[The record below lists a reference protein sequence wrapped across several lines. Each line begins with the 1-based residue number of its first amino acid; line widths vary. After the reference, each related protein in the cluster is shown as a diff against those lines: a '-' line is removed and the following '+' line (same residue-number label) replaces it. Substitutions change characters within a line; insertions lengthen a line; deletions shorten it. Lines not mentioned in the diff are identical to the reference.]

1 MYNNRIFDGIRKLK
15 HSSSSWFKLRN
26 ALVLLVLAV
35 VIYFAPLVFQR
46 GRLIVLAE
54 TIRSHGGEVYFANPL
69 CAKGYCLKL
78 PLKLNDTVG
87 AIYYISYQSSEDYP
101 INDEFIDSLG
111 NQPHLRHLYLGS
123 EKQPSTIT
131 DHGLAKLSKYPLE
144 ILSIAGGSFT
154 DSGLNVLEK
163 IPTLKCLILRDLDFS
178 GDQFQ
183 CAPTLKN
190 LKSLHFSDL
199 SITDTGL
206 ANLASLPNLDYLDLN
221 KAVIDGDGLRHL
233 SKSKNLVCVNIDNSV
248 IKADSLNHL
257 IEVKSLRYLSLK
269 GKATKDEHVR
279 QVSNV
284 NQLTFLMLNDSEVTD
299 QGLIP
304 LTNIKNLHHLFL
316 TNTHITDAG
325 IKNLIHSPSLTKLEL
340 SNTLITDQVKE
351 SLLHIPKL
359 SKVNVSGT
367 KLSSVTIQSLRDS
380 GIEVMTSKPGYLH

>member
-1 MYNNRIFDGIRKLK
+1 MFNHRISAGFRNLNKP
-15 HSSSSWFKLRN
+15 SRPWFNLRN

-35 VIYFAPLVFQR
+35 VIYFTPFVSQR
-46 GRLIVLAE
+46 GRSVVLAK
-54 TIRSHGGEVYFANPL
+54 TIRSHGGKVYFANPL
-69 CAKGYCLKL
+69 CANGYCLKL
-78 PLKLNDTVG
+78 PLKLND
-87 AIYYISYQSSEDYP
+87 AIGTIYHISIQSSEDYP

-111 NQPHLRHLYLGS
+111 DQSHLRDLHLGS
-123 EKQPSTIT
+123 DKHPTTIT
-131 DHGLAKLSKYPLE
+131 DLGLAKLSKYPLE

-163 IPTLKCLILRDLDFS
+163 IPTLKYLMLRDLDFS

-206 ANLASLPNLDYLDLN
+206 ENLASLPNLDYLDLN
-221 KAVIDGDGLRHL
+221 NTVIDGDGLRHL
-233 SKSKNLVCVNIDNSV
+233 SKSKNLVCVNIDNSA

-279 QVSNV
+279 QVASLK
-284 NQLTFLMLNDSEVTD
+284 QLTFLMLNDSEVTD

-304 LTNIKNLHHLFL
+304 LTYMKNLHQLFL

-325 IKNLIHSPSLTKLEL
+325 IKNLIHSPSLAKLEL

-351 SLLHIPKL
+351 SLLKIPNL

-367 KLSSVTIQSLRDS
+367 KLSAVTIQSLRDS
-380 GIEVMTSKPGYLH
+380 GIEVMTSKPGYLQ